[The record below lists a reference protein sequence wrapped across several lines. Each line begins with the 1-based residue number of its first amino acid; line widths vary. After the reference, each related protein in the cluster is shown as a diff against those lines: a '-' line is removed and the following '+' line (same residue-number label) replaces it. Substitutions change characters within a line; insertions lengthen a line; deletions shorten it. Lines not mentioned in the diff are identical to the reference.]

1 MKKTGSGPSPERVR
15 LLIKCLLMTKL
26 AILITLAFSF
36 QSFAKGYGQGNINLR
51 LERTQ
56 LKKVFK
62 AIEDQGFFR
71 FVYKDEILPKD
82 QRVSI
87 VARQASVEEVLDKVL
102 ERTGL
107 SYHRLTDNLIVI
119 VRPDAAGGAT
129 GPEKAPAAVRITGK
143 VINEKGEPIKDVTV
157 QEKGTNNGT
166 LTREDGSYSL
176 DVTNANATLLFSF
189 VGYAPQEFAI
199 KGKTVI
205 DVRLLTGDNPLADV
219 VVVGYA
225 SQKKVTVTGA
235 VAQVKGSELEK
246 SPAVNLSNSLVGR
259 LPGVYAVQSSGE
271 PGYDG
276 STIRIRGT
284 NTLGNT
290 SALIVVDGVPDIAG
304 GLERLNPAD
313 IESMSVLKD
322 ASAAIYGARA
332 ANGVILVTT
341 KHGKSG
347 KPQLSYTFNHGW
359 AQPDRIPKMANA
371 PEYAEMNN
379 ETTLYDN
386 VPYAEWNSAWAA
398 FQSAGTYTTQAGTV
412 VNAPFQPG
420 DITKYRNG
428 SDPWGHPNTDWFK
441 TTLKTWSPQVEH
453 TLQINGGSEN
463 IRYLA
468 SLGYQDQDGYY
479 KNSATG
485 YKQYDMRLNLD
496 ARVNKWLNTGINLT
510 AREEYRF
517 YPTQSAGSIFR
528 MLMRGRP
535 TDPEVWP
542 NGLPGPDI
550 ENGQNPIVITTN
562 QTGYDRDKRDYFQV
576 NGKVEVNIPWVPGLK
591 ITGMG
596 TIDKENRLEKV
607 WQTPWYL
614 YFWDHSTYEADGKTP
629 LLTKSMRSTF
639 TTPQLSETNYNYL
652 NILLSGFV
660 NYDKV
665 IGDHTINLLAAV
677 TRETDNEDDFNAY
690 RTNFISTANDQLF
703 AGGSAQQNVG
713 GSAYERAKLSYFG
726 RAAYNYKE
734 KYLAEFLWRYDG
746 SYLFP
751 PAHRFGFFPGVLA
764 GWRLSEENFWRPLA
778 KTVNYLKLRASWGQM
793 GNDQVYYLKNGTPTL
808 FEYQYLATYGFSN
821 YVINN
826 QAATTLSETVV
837 PNPNFTWEVANN
849 SDVGLEG
856 QLWNGMFNFE
866 FDYFYNKRNHIL
878 WQPSGSVPASS
889 GIANILPPENI
900 GKTQNKGY
908 EFTLGYN
915 GKSGDLQYS
924 ISVNGGYAKN
934 KILDYDEPKGAPA
947 WQRATGHPFGASGSP
962 NNGAAFLAYQYDG
975 VFKDAKDIA
984 DNTLDYTGVT
994 PSLRPGDMKFKDVNH
1009 DGKID
1014 GNDQVRLDK
1023 TQDPTFTG
1031 GINIRFQYKAFD
1043 LSILFQGAT
1052 GGLLFIGTE
1061 SGDIGNY
1068 LQYSYDHQW
1077 TVAHPSS
1084 VDPRITNRGN
1094 TYYANGGG
1102 AGLNTYWLR
1111 NSDYMRLK
1119 NVELGYNLPPKLLK
1133 RAGINNFRVY
1143 ANGLNLVTWD
1153 KMKIWDPE
1161 STSGSGQYYPQARII
1176 NAGLRVTF

>member
-1 MKKTGSGPSPERVR
+1 MKKTGRGLSPDRVR
-15 LLIKCLLMTKL
+15 VFTKYLLMTKL
-26 AILITLAFSF
+26 AILCIFALSI
-36 QSFAKGYGQGNINLR
+36 QSFARGYGQGNINLR
-51 LERTQ
+51 LEKTQ

-82 QRVSI
+82 QRISI
-87 VARQASVEEVLDKVL
+87 VAKGASVEQVLDKVL

-119 VRPDAAGGAT
+119 IRTGNGA
-129 GPEKAPAAVRITGK
+129 PEKPLAAVK
-143 VINEKGEPIKDVTV
+143 VSGRVTNEKDEPLKDVSV
-157 QEKGTNNGT
+157 VEKGTNNGT
-166 LTREDGSYSL
+166 MTKEDGTYTL
-176 DVTNANATLLFSF
+176 EVTSPNATLLFSF
-189 VGYAPQEFAI
+189 VGYAPQEYAI
-199 KGKTVI
+199 KGKLSV
-205 DVRLLTGDNPLADV
+205 DVRLLAGDNPLKDV

-235 VAQVKGSELEK
+235 VATVKGTELEK
-246 SPAVNLSNSLVGR
+246 TPTVNLSNSLVGR
-259 LPGVYAVQSSGE
+259 LPGVYAVQASGE

-371 PEYAEMNN
+371 VEYAAINN
-379 ETTLYDN
+379 ETTIYDH
-386 VPYAEWNSAWAA
+386 VPAAEWSAAEAA
-398 FQSAGTYTTQAGTV
+398 FNQAGKYTTLGGSTV
-412 VNAPFQPG
+412 TAPFQPG
-420 DITKYRNG
+420 DVQKYGNG

-441 TTLKTWSPQVEH
+441 TTLKTWSPQVQH
-453 TLQINGGSEN
+453 TLQLNGGN
-463 IRYLA
+463 DAIRYLA
-468 SLGYQDQDGYY
+468 SVGYEDQDGYY

-485 YKQYDMRLNLD
+485 YKQYDMRINVD
-496 ARVNKWLNTGINLT
+496 ARVNKWIMTGINLT
-510 AREEYRF
+510 GREEFRF

-562 QTGYDRDKRDYFQV
+562 QTGYDKDKRDYFQA
-576 NGKVEVNIPWVPGLK
+576 NGKVEVSIPWVPGLK
-591 ITGMG
+591 ITGTG
-596 TIDKENRLEKV
+596 TIDKENRVEKG

-614 YFWDHSTYEADGKTP
+614 YFWDHVTYQADGKTP
-629 LLTKSMRSTF
+629 VLTKSLRSTF
-639 TTPQLSETNYNYL
+639 TTPQLAETYYNYL
-652 NILLSGFV
+652 NVLLSGFI
-660 NYDKV
+660 NYDKT
-665 IGDHTINLLAAV
+665 IGDHTINLMAAV

-690 RTNFISTANDQLF
+690 RTNFISSAVDQLF
-703 AGGSAQQNVG
+703 AGGANGQVVG
-713 GSAYERAKLSYFG
+713 GSAYERARLSYFG

-751 PAHRFGFFPGVLA
+751 AAHRFGFFPGVLA
-764 GWRLSEENFWRPLA
+764 GWRISEENFWKGMA
-778 KTVNYLKLRASWGQM
+778 HTVPYLKLRGSWGQL
-793 GNDQVYYLKNGTPTL
+793 GNDQVYYGGVLK
-808 FEYQYLATYGFSN
+808 EYQYLGTYGFGS
-821 YVINN
+821 YTING
-826 QAATTLSETVV
+826 QAATTLHETVV

-856 QLWNGMFNFE
+856 QLLDGMFNFE

-878 WQPSGSVPASS
+878 WQPQGSTPASS
-889 GIANILPPENI
+889 GIASILPPENI
-900 GKTQNKGY
+900 GRTENKGY
-908 EFTLGYN
+908 EFTVGYN
-915 GKSGDLQYS
+915 GHAGGFTYS
-924 ISVNGGYAKN
+924 VSVNGGYAKN
-934 KILDYDEPKGAPA
+934 KILFYDEAPGAPA
-947 WQRATGHPFGASGSP
+947 WQRATGHPFSANG
-962 NNGAAFLAYQYDG
+962 GAAFLVYQYDG

-984 DNTLDYTGVT
+984 ANTIDYSGVT
-994 PSLRPGDMKFKDVNH
+994 PSLRPGDMKFKDINH
-1009 DGKID
+1009 QGKID
-1014 GNDQVRLDK
+1014 GNSQVRLNS
-1023 TQDPTFTG
+1023 TPDPTFTG
-1031 GINIRFQYKAFD
+1031 GLNIRVGYKNFD
-1043 LSILFQGAT
+1043 LSVLFQGAT
-1052 GGLLFIGTE
+1052 GGFLFFGTE

-1077 TVAHPSS
+1077 TIDHPSS
-1084 VDPRITNRGN
+1084 TDPRLANRGN
-1094 TYYANGGG
+1094 TYYTGGG
-1102 AGLNTYWLR
+1102 AWNNTYFLR
-1111 NSDYMRLK
+1111 SSDYLRLK
-1119 NVELGYNLPPKLLK
+1119 NVEVGYNFSPALLK
-1133 RAGINNFRVY
+1133 RASISNLRIY
-1143 ANGLNLVTWD
+1143 ANGLNLITWD
-1153 KMKIWDPE
+1153 KMKIYDPE
-1161 STSGSGQYYPQARII
+1161 STSGSGQYYPQSRII
-1176 NAGLRVTF
+1176 NAGVRATF